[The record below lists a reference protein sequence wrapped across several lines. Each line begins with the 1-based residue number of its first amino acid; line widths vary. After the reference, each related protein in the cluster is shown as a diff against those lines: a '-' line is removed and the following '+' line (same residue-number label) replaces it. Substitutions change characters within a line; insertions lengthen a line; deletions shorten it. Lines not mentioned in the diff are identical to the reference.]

1 MCREMPDETTR
12 DQALLAN
19 RALLVLHSSRTAAHE
34 LNNVFQ
40 MIGGAA
46 ELLLANPALAPALSP
61 RVDGLVRHVRRGEAI
76 VRSVADLARAERPGP
91 AMLDFAEL
99 TTQALDM
106 RRFEHRRAG
115 LAVSA
120 ELQPGILVRAD
131 ARDLVQI
138 LLNAIL
144 CAECAVDGRADGA
157 IRISIERQADRV
169 EMVLVDN
176 GIESVPAAFDLHA
189 ARLLADAA
197 GGGLE
202 RSGNRTL
209 LWLPA
214 VRSPA
219 VAGESPQS

>member
-1 MCREMPDETTR
+1 MCREMPEENTR

-19 RALLVLHSSRTAAHE
+19 RALLVLHSTRTAAHE

-76 VRSVADLARAERPGP
+76 VRSIADLARPEGPGS
-91 AMLDFAEL
+91 AVLDLAEL
-99 TTQALDM
+99 TNQALDM

-120 ELQPGILVRAD
+120 ELQPGVLVRAD
-131 ARDLVQI
+131 SRDLVQM

-144 CAECAVDGRADGA
+144 CAERAIGGRADGA
-157 IRISIERQADRV
+157 ITISIGRQADSV
-169 EMVLVDN
+169 EMVIVDN
-176 GIESVPAAFDLHA
+176 GIESVPAACDLHA
-189 ARLLADAA
+189 ARLLAEAS

-202 RSGNRTL
+202 RSGNRTR

-214 VRSPA
+214 GRPS
-219 VAGESPQS
+219 AGASGSPQS